1 MAAAR
6 AAMDNAPVAAHAT
19 IASDKPAKAITN
31 VDLTDTQIEAAIA
44 RGKKSRKVQPHA
56 ASARYD
62 QKLRQIVVKYTNGTT
77 FSFPPALVQ
86 GLSGGSAEQ
95 LANIRISG
103 KGYGLHW
110 DALDVDLS
118 VPGLI
123 DYVFGSRKLMAQHA
137 GQAKSHA
144 KSKAARANGAKGG
157 RPRKPRA

>member
-6 AAMDNAPVAAHAT
+6 AAIESAPIAVRET
-19 IASDKPAKAITN
+19 IAHDKAVGGGQIN
-31 VDLTDTQIEAAIA
+31 LTDAEIDAATA
-44 RGKKSRKVQPHA
+44 RGKRSRKVLPHA

-62 QKLRQIVVKYTNGTT
+62 HKLRQIVVKYTNGTT

-86 GLSGGSAEQ
+86 GLSGASAEQ
-95 LANIRISG
+95 LADIRILG
-103 KGYGLHW
+103 KGFGLHW
-110 DALDVDLS
+110 EVLDVDLS

-123 DYVFGSRKLMAQHA
+123 EYVFGSRKLMAKHA
-137 GQAKSHA
+137 GQAKSPA